1 MATQQDNTR
10 IVVGLGN
17 PGQQYARTRH
27 NVGFIV
33 LDELRRRWNLP
44 PGRKGFGGMLYEARD
59 VPGLAARRV
68 LLLEPHTFM
77 NLSGGA
83 ALELA
88 TFYKV
93 APADVLVVLDDLAL
107 PLGQLRARADGS
119 AGGHKGLAD
128 VMRALGTDALPRL
141 RIGIGPQPP
150 MMDSVDFVLQ
160 AFSAREQEVIA
171 EAAML
176 AAEAV
181 EQWMARGITYVMDRY
196 NRKSKSPSDSES
208 SEQDQTP

>member
-1 MATQQDNTR
+1 VASQQDITR

-27 NVGFIV
+27 NVGFMV
-33 LDELRRRWNLP
+33 LDALRRRWRLP
-44 PGRKGFGGMLYEARD
+44 PGRKGFGGVLCEARD
-59 VPGLAARRV
+59 VPGLAVRRV

-83 ALELA
+83 VLDLA

-93 APADVLVVLDDLAL
+93 GPPDVLAVLDDLAL
-107 PLGQLRARADGS
+107 PLGQLRARAEGS

-128 VMRALGTDALPRL
+128 VIRALGTDRVSRL

-160 AFSAREQEVIA
+160 AFSPKEQAVID
-171 EAAML
+171 EAAVL

-181 EQWMARGITYVMDRY
+181 EQWLGNGITYVMDRY
-196 NRKSKSPSDSES
+196 NRKSPK
-208 SEQDQTP
+208 QDQTP